1 VVATFG
7 ADVDNVFNHPL
18 WSPDNDYGGG
28 GGPFAFLGDFN
39 VAVDPNTL
47 KPVLNML
54 PDDNGNPTIPDITPN
69 DDFGKKL
76 QTFSQEGVDSRRT
89 IRLRLRITF

>member
-1 VVATFG
+1 MLHLVPTSITSSTTHCGRLTTTTAAVA
-7 ADVDNVFNHPL
+7 AHSL
-18 WSPDNDYGGG
+18 
-28 GGPFAFLGDFN
+28 FLGDFN

-54 PDDNGNPTIPDITPN
+54 QDDNGNFTIPDITPN
-69 DDFGKKL
+69 EDFGKKL